1 MRASLP
7 CILCIFALALL
18 APTTWSQD
26 TPTPDAVR
34 ELEQQQR
41 QLAVQYA
48 KLEEL
53 FLRMSELE
61 AASNPTRSGL
71 LMQAAQLSKQLAT
84 QQRLL
89 QASDL
94 LAKGQFSRAITE
106 QEASRENLK
115 KLLELL
121 QSENRSS
128 RLKDERKRLEDIL
141 KDIRRIENIQR
152 STRGRT
158 EAGQDSQSAAEDQ
171 KDIDRQLEKTEA
183 ELKPEKPEKPE
194 RSDQSD
200 QSDQSEKSQQSE
212 QSEKSEKSEKSE
224 QSEQSQQSEKSEQS
238 EQSDGKPES
247 REQQARKRVERA
259 RKRMQ
264 QAEKKLREERRKE
277 AVEEQQRA
285 EEELQKAIVELER
298 ILMQLREEEIERA
311 IVDLE
316 TRLRRMYDWEKAIR
330 DSTEKLS
337 ALSGEAK
344 DRQLEIQSNK
354 LSIEQMKVAME
365 GQRALLLLQDEG
377 SSQAFPEALQ
387 QVNNDAQSVVKRLV
401 ASDVSEMTLAIEDE
415 ILGALEEMLD
425 SLKQVQKQREENKQQ
440 QGSGQQG
447 GGGSEE
453 QPLVDKLAE
462 LRLIKTLQLRVNRR
476 TDRLANE
483 TSNPNDL
490 IGQVADPRLLEELK
504 ALSDRQQKIQEVT
517 REILLEKAKQ

>member
-1 MRASLP
+1 
-7 CILCIFALALL
+7 
-18 APTTWSQD
+18 
-26 TPTPDAVR
+26 
-34 ELEQQQR
+34 
-41 QLAVQYA
+41 
-48 KLEEL
+48 
-53 FLRMSELE
+53 
-61 AASNPTRSGL
+61 
-71 LMQAAQLSKQLAT
+71 
-84 QQRLL
+84 
-89 QASDL
+89 
-94 LAKGQFSRAITE
+94 
-106 QEASRENLK
+106 
-115 KLLELL
+115 
-121 QSENRSS
+121 
-128 RLKDERKRLEDIL
+128 
-141 KDIRRIENIQR
+141 
-152 STRGRT
+152 
-158 EAGQDSQSAAEDQ
+158 
-171 KDIDRQLEKTEA
+171 
-183 ELKPEKPEKPE
+183 
-194 RSDQSD
+194 
-200 QSDQSEKSQQSE
+200 
-212 QSEKSEKSEKSE
+212 
-224 QSEQSQQSEKSEQS
+224 
-238 EQSDGKPES
+238 
-247 REQQARKRVERA
+247 
-259 RKRMQ
+259 
-264 QAEKKLREERRKE
+264 RRKE

>member
-212 QSEKSEKSEKSE
+212 QSEKSEK
-224 QSEQSQQSEKSEQS
+224 SEKSEQS